1 MGVTGIVYDP
11 DAMTAEDAS
20 TWSVFNNPDYFR
32 RITIKDNVRD
42 SYFAALGA
50 LKAEKLLSEEFR
62 NAPDY
67 SQQLAKEMNDVSEET
82 VAAAQDLLQDFRD
95 NVYAFET
102 DSGKADIVSGKIAAN
117 YQWSG
122 DAVYSMD
129 LAEDDDV
136 YL

>member
-1 MGVTGIVYDP
+1 
-11 DAMTAEDAS
+11 
-20 TWSVFNNPDYFR
+20 
-32 RITIKDNVRD
+32 
-42 SYFAALGA
+42 
-50 LKAEKLLSEEFR
+50 
-62 NAPDY
+62 
-67 SQQLAKEMNDVSEET
+67 MNDVSEET

-129 LAEDDDV
+129 LAEEDDV
-136 YL
+136 YLEFAVPKECTNL